1 MMVKDGLRLGQP
13 LFSRRQH
20 GGGLGGRGEAGEGS
34 IALWF
39 PRGQDQITGGVAGL
53 DVGSSNSVL
62 FVPGFRLASMRAWRF
77 HRGRGAGETPV
88 SRESSLTRS
97 PATRR
102 SQIVRR
108 NALP

>member
-62 FVPGFRLASMRAWRF
+62 FVPGFRLASMRA
-77 HRGRGAGETPV
+77 
-88 SRESSLTRS
+88 
-97 PATRR
+97 
-102 SQIVRR
+102 
-108 NALP
+108 